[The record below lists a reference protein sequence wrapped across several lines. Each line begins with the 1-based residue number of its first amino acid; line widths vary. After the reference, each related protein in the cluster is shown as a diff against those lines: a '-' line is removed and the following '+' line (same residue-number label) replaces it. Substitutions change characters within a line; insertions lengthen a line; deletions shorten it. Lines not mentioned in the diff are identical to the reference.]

1 VLLIVLTRGAAM
13 AAIGLV
19 IGLGA
24 AMLVTR
30 SLTPLLHDVSA
41 FDLISLA
48 VAAAVLAIA
57 TLLAT
62 IIPARRAV
70 RLEPM
75 AALRRE

>member
-1 VLLIVLTRGAAM
+1 M

-41 FDLISLA
+41 FDLVSLAVA

-75 AALRRE
+75 AALRGE